1 MYVGYVTPAH
11 NCDVRRPLQNINQF
25 HKQQIRQQFHP
36 FHSHLLRSSNKI
48 FDSRLFRHNKIF
60 WKKILKEA
68 CSPLF
73 YTSFGTFCAQIGQLF
88 ELQWIFEVCLK
99 STNRPHGRK
108 MLLISE
114 FFRLLKDSLCRYMNG
129 WLSKIISVHMHAM
142 PRTFFGVGSV
152 FDNYC

>member
-1 MYVGYVTPAH
+1 MYVGYLTPAH

-25 HKQQIRQQFHP
+25 HNQQIRQQFHP

-99 STNRPHGRK
+99 STNCPHGRK

-114 FFRLLKDSLCRYMNG
+114 FFRLLKDSFVSLHERLSVKNSFSTYACYAQDFFWG
-129 WLSKIISVHMHAM
+129 WICIW
-142 PRTFFGVGSV
+142 
-152 FDNYC
+152 